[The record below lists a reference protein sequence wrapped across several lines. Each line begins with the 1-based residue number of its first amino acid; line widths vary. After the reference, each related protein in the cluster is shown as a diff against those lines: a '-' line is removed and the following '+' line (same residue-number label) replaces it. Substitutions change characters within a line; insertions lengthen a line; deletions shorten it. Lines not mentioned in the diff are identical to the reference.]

1 MKNKNKIEY
10 EIDRIGQIDFEDF
23 KTEIEK
29 EDKINQSKKKEIR
42 EIPIDIKKSQR
53 QKKIILKGIE
63 VYFPYEPY
71 KNIYGKSNRG
81 M

>member
-42 EIPIDIKKSQR
+42 EIPIDI
-53 QKKIILKGIE
+53 
-63 VYFPYEPY
+63 
-71 KNIYGKSNRG
+71 
-81 M
+81 